1 MEPKNQILS
10 EEKIY
15 HILQRIAVEIYEN
28 NLSEPELVL
37 VGVHDQ
43 GYKIAQ
49 YLLRELEKIDT
60 DFKVSLLDL
69 EIDKSSPS
77 DSIRVNWDMEL
88 LQDKAVI
95 LVDDVLNTSRTLA
108 YSLQFLLATHL
119 RKVETAVLI
128 NRSHAQFPISATY
141 SGYELATTLDEH
153 IKVQTE
159 GEVGAYLY

>member
-60 DFKVSLLDL
+60 DFKVTLLDL

-95 LVDDVLNTSRTLA
+95 LVDDVLSTSRTLA

>member
-10 EEKIY
+10 EDKIFR
-15 HILQRIAVEIYEN
+15 ILRRIAVEIYEN
-28 NLSEPELVL
+28 NLTEPELML

-43 GYKIAQ
+43 GFRIARFIKQ
-49 YLLRELEKIDT
+49 EVAKIDA
-60 DFKVSLLDL
+60 DFQVTLLGL
-69 EIDKSSPS
+69 HIDKTHPS
-77 DSIRVNWDMEL
+77 DSIQVDWDTTILEN
-88 LQDKAVI
+88 KAVI

-108 YSLQFLLATHL
+108 YTLQFLLATHI